1 MDLLSRNCSFQ
12 IKGKTKR
19 KALTDPARLEMSA
32 PRQQPQ
38 GIAISI
44 LLKLYPKINGK
55 ILGIAKF
62 GLQS

>member
-1 MDLLSRNCSFQ
+1 MILP
-12 IKGKTKR
+12 KR

-62 GLQS
+62 GLQI